1 GFLALLRLPLG
12 KKLKVFLSI
21 GVLSAGL
28 TGFFWK
34 YSAFF
39 QKGATSVSARFDY
52 WRAAI
57 QTSKS
62 HPRFGTGPVTFFIP
76 YTAIKRPESEPSR
89 LVHNDYLEQAS
100 DSGLVGLLAYTA
112 FIVGGFV
119 WTFKKIVHVEPAS
132 TPLGSGTAIELG
144 DLPKEFAI
152 LSPSPP
158 VPRRLS
164 GLEERAG
171 ERRASNPASTHSM
184 AVLSAG
190 REN

>member
-1 GFLALLRLPLG
+1 VVWGGLAGFVW
-12 KKLKVFLSI
+12 KSS
-21 GVLSAGL
+21 GVVP
-28 TGFFWK
+28 
-34 YSAFF
+34 
-39 QKGATSVSARFDY
+39 KGATSVSARFDY

-62 HPRFGTGPVTFFIP
+62 HPLFGTGPGTFFIP
-76 YTAIKRPESEPSR
+76 YSAIKRPESEPSR

-100 DSGLVGLLAYTA
+100 DSGIVGLLAYTA

-152 LSPSPP
+152 LSP
-158 VPRRLS
+158 
-164 GLEERAG
+164 
-171 ERRASNPASTHSM
+171 
-184 AVLSAG
+184 
-190 REN
+190 

>member
-62 HPRFGTGPVTFFIP
+62 HPLFGTGPGTFFIP
-76 YTAIKRPESEPSR
+76 YTTIKRPESEPSR

-100 DSGLVGLLAYTA
+100 DSGLVGLLAYSA
-112 FIVGGFV
+112 LIAGGLIY
-119 WTFKKIVHVEPAS
+119 THKRTVHVV
-132 TPLGSGTAIELG
+132 
-144 DLPKEFAI
+144 
-152 LSPSPP
+152 LSPSPMP
-158 VPRRLS
+158 VPRKS

-171 ERRASNPASTHSM
+171 ERRPFNP
-184 AVLSAG
+184 
-190 REN
+190 